1 MSTAAYAS
9 LVAKTLT
16 TDTSSV
22 IDFNQMVKNVTFE
35 VIAAGTVTAGTVTLQ
50 VSVDGATWFAPP
62 TAAFTNLSGATLAN
76 PYVLVTSTNA
86 LFTLT
91 NLAVRYA
98 RVIISANV
106 TGGATVSAYVSASGA

>member
-1 MSTAAYAS
+1 MSTNAYAT
-9 LVAKTLT
+9 LVNKTLT
-16 TDTSSV
+16 TDTPNI

-35 VIAAGTVTAGTVTLQ
+35 IKANGTVTAGAVTLQ
-50 VSVDGATWFAPP
+50 VSLDGTTWFSPP

-98 RVIISANV
+98 QVIVSTNV
-106 TGGATVSAYVSASGA
+106 TGGATVSAFVSASGA

>member
-1 MSTAAYAS
+1 MTANAYAT
-9 LVAKTLT
+9 LVNQTLT
-16 TDTSSV
+16 SATPNV
-22 IDFNQMVKNVTFE
+22 VDFNQMAENVTFE
-35 VIAAGTVTAGTVTLQ
+35 IVVSGTVTAGTVTLQ
-50 VSVDGATWFAPP
+50 VSVDGKTWFSPP

-76 PYVLVTSTNA
+76 PYVLVSSTNA

-98 RVIISANV
+98 QVIISANV